1 MSSPLARVEAALA
14 ALPAAAGLG
23 LFSHVADAEARSAAA
38 ESTRRWAKGEA
49 RSPLEGLSVV
59 LKGNIAVRGWPWRG
73 GLRARH
79 GEIATEDAAVVTR
92 LRAAG
97 AVLLGQTTQDEGALG
112 AEGIA
117 LEGLVRNPIDPTR
130 STGGS
135 SGGSAGTLAA
145 GLCDLALGSDTIGS
159 VRIPASLCGVAALK
173 PSYGRVSVRGV
184 LPVHPRFDH
193 VGPMAHDIA
202 GVRALF
208 AVIAGHDPSS
218 ALSVDY
224 GEASMPSPAPASPAG
239 RRIGYAIG
247 IDDLAPEAAVIDG
260 YNAAISTLR
269 EAGAELVP
277 VDLRPLELR
286 RTRRAVFAL
295 CEHEMWRT
303 HREAMTARPEGYSGR
318 IRALL
323 EYGAS
328 LDDAKLRALDE
339 RVTGFQFAWEARVAG
354 LDACLSPTT
363 PGVAF
368 PHDGTPPDSLADLTV
383 IGTAAAVPAVSVP
396 CGAHGSLPVGVQVIT
411 PRGGDRLALDLA
423 AVIEAARIGAAL
435 PPRPR

>member
-1 MSSPLARVEAALA
+1 MTSPLDRLEAALA
-14 ALPAAAGLG
+14 ALQDAKDLG
-23 LFSHVADAEARSAAA
+23 LFSHVAEAEARSAAA
-38 ESTRRWAKGEA
+38 ESGRRLAQGET
-49 RSPLEGLSVV
+49 RSPLEGRSVV
-59 LKGNIAVRGWPWRG
+59 LKGNIAVRGWPWLG

-79 GEIATEDAAVVTR
+79 GAIAAEDAAVVTR

-117 LEGLVRNPIDPTR
+117 LEGLIRNPVAPTR

-135 SGGSAGTLAA
+135 SGGSAGALAA
-145 GLCDLALGSDTIGS
+145 GLCDLALGTDTIGS
-159 VRIPASLCGVAALK
+159 VRIPASLCGIAALK

-193 VGPMAHDIA
+193 VGPMARDIA
-202 GVRALF
+202 GVRALL
-208 AVIAGHDPSS
+208 AVITGHDPTC

-224 GEASMPSPAPASPAG
+224 GDAGTRPPASASLAG
-239 RRIGYAIG
+239 RRIGYVIG
-247 IDDLAPEAAVIDG
+247 IDDLAPEPAVIDG
-260 YNAAISTLR
+260 YNSAIAALR
-269 EAGAELVP
+269 AAGATLVP
-277 VDLRPLELR
+277 VDVRPLELR

-295 CEHEMWRT
+295 CEHEMWRS
-303 HREAMTARPEGYSGR
+303 HREAMAARPEAYSGR

-328 LDDAKLRALDE
+328 LDGAKLRALDG
-339 RVTGFQFAWEARVAG
+339 RVTGFQFAWEGLVAG

-368 PHDGTPPDSLADLTV
+368 PHEGPPPDSLADLTV
-383 IGTAAAVPAVSVP
+383 IGTAAAV
-396 CGAHGSLPVGVQVIT
+396 
-411 PRGGDRLALDLA
+411 
-423 AVIEAARIGAAL
+423 
-435 PPRPR
+435 